1 MRTPIK
7 TSLFSST
14 HSLAYIQG
22 DLHMETVL
30 DLELRASGQIL
41 GLILNYTGNKIGE
54 CIMQANKM

>member
-22 DLHMETVL
+22 NLHMETVL

-41 GLILNYTGNKIGE
+41 GLILNYTGNKIG
-54 CIMQANKM
+54 